1 MRTITLLPLA
11 ALVAACASPESTKS
25 LAERRLETIKGT
37 NEGIKVLDLGATPA
51 KPGEPPAAATPAA
64 AKSEQPRAAEAARE
78 PVEEAAKESV
88 KEAAKPAD
96 NKPGFLGN
104 LPPPSGKPINAARR
118 GEGEGV
124 GVPLPSSKPASAAE
138 PKK

>member
-1 MRTITLLPLA
+1 MRLTTTLLLPLA
-11 ALVAACASPESTKS
+11 ALVAACAAPESNKS

-51 KPGEPPAAATPAA
+51 KPGEPPSAAAPPA
-64 AKSEQPRAAEAARE
+64 AKSEPSRAAEAAKE
-78 PVEEAAKESV
+78 PAKEPV

-96 NKPGFLGN
+96 SKPGFLGN

-124 GVPLPSSKPASAAE
+124 GVPLPSAKPASAAE